1 MNARVL
7 NNFYNF
13 IIDYIHMTEVHR
25 NRPMTN
31 LHDTQPQSVFRLHE
45 IRRIEQNASA
55 LPEPPGLMARAGLA
69 IAELARSLAGDGTS
83 ILLLAGPGN
92 NGGDALLAA
101 RHLKQWWYKVDVVFT
116 GNANKLP
123 PDAAKA
129 YKAWLESGGTILE
142 DLPEHGCWDLVI
154 DGLFGIGL
162 DRDLDKRHYELV
174 KQVNALKLPVLAIDI
189 PSGLDSETGQ
199 AFRAAIKATHTLT
212 FLGLK
217 PGLLTAYGPD
227 YCGEIRLDMLGMGAE
242 LLPQTKGRLLAQEEI
257 TTFLKPRPMNSHKG
271 MLGSVGV
278 IGGSESMCGAAFL
291 AGRAA
296 LKLGAGRVY
305 LGLLADNAPAMDAVQ
320 PELMLRTPA
329 HLFELAD
336 QLSCLVAGPGLGQSD
351 AAYAALAKALAT
363 DLPLVLDA
371 DALNLIA
378 THPQL
383 GMELKARK
391 AQSIL
396 TPHPAEA
403 ARLMDS
409 NTHDIQQDRLGAALV
424 LAGRFNSM
432 VVLKGAGTICALPD
446 ESWWVNPTG
455 NPGLSSAGMGDVLSG
470 MIGAFIA
477 QRVNPRQ
484 AALLAVYLHGTAA
497 DELTGQ
503 GTGPIG
509 LTATEV
515 MDTARNLVN
524 RWVYRS

>member
-1 MNARVL
+1 MNPTHEAQL
-7 NNFYNF
+7 
-13 IIDYIHMTEVHR
+13 
-25 NRPMTN
+25 
-31 LHDTQPQSVFRLHE
+31 QSIFRAHE
-45 IRRIEQNASA
+45 IRQIEKNSASQA
-55 LPEPPGLMARAGLA
+55 VPPDLMARAGLA
-69 IAELARSLAGDGTS
+69 IAELARSLAGNGTS
-83 ILLLAGPGN
+83 ILVLAGPGN
-92 NGGDALLAA
+92 NGGDALVAA
-101 RHLKQWWYKVDVVFT
+101 RHLKQWWYKVDLVFT
-116 GNANKLP
+116 GKANKLP

-129 YKAWLESGGTILE
+129 YTVWLESGSTPLE
-142 DLPEHGCWDLVI
+142 DMPEHGRWDLII

-174 KQVNALKLPVLAIDI
+174 KRVNALKLPVLAIDI

-199 AFRAAIKATHTLT
+199 AFRAAIKASHTLT

-227 YCGEIRLDMLGMGAE
+227 YCGEIHLDMLGVGPK
-242 LLPQTKGRLLAQEEI
+242 LLPQAKGQLISREEVAS
-257 TTFLKPRPMNSHKG
+257 FLKPRPMNSHKG

-278 IGGSESMCGAAFL
+278 LGGAESMCGAAFL

-305 LGLLADNAPAMDAVQ
+305 LGLLADSAPAMDAGQ
-320 PELMLRTPA
+320 PELMLRSTD

-336 QLSCLVAGPGLGQSD
+336 QLSCLVVGPGLGQSD
-351 AAYAALAKALAT
+351 AAYAALETALAT

-371 DALNLIA
+371 DALNLVA

-383 GMELKARK
+383 GAQLRARK

-432 VVLKGAGTICALPD
+432 VVLKGAGTLCALPD
-446 ESWWVNPTG
+446 ESWWINPTG

-477 QRVNPRQ
+477 QRVNPRH
-484 AALLAVYLHGTAA
+484 ATLLAVYLHGAAA
-497 DELTGQ
+497 DTLVRQ
-503 GTGPIG
+503 GIGPIG

-515 MDTARNLVN
+515 IDAARDLINA
-524 RWVYRS
+524 WVYPCH

>member
-1 MNARVL
+1 
-7 NNFYNF
+7 
-13 IIDYIHMTEVHR
+13 MT
-25 NRPMTN
+25 T
-31 LHDTQPQSVFRLHE
+31 LHDAQPQSVFRLHE
-45 IRRIEQNASA
+45 IRRIEQNATA

-69 IAELARSLAGDGTS
+69 IAELARSLAGNGTS

-92 NGGDALLAA
+92 NGGDALVAA

-116 GNANKLP
+116 GKADKLP

-129 YKAWLESGGTILE
+129 YKAWLESGGALLE
-142 DLPEHGCWDLVI
+142 DMPENDRWDLII

-217 PGLLTAYGPD
+217 LGLLTAYGPD
-227 YCGEIRLDMLGMGAE
+227 YCGAICLDMLGMGTE
-242 LLPQTKGRLLAQEEI
+242 LAPQAKGRLLAQEEVASFI
-257 TTFLKPRPMNSHKG
+257 KQRPMNSHKG

-278 IGGSESMCGAAFL
+278 LGGAESMCGAAFL

-305 LGLLADNAPAMDAVQ
+305 LGLLADTLLPGVDAVQ

-329 HLFELAD
+329 HLFELD
-336 QLSCLVAGPGLGQSD
+336 HLSCLVIGPGLGQPD
-351 AAYAALAKALAT
+351 TALAALKTALAT
-363 DLPLVLDA
+363 DLPLILDA

-378 THPQL
+378 LHPEL
-383 GMELKARK
+383 GKQLKARK

-403 ARLMDS
+403 ARLMGS
-409 NTHDIQQDRLGAALV
+409 GTHDIQQDRLGAALV
-424 LAGRFNSM
+424 LADRFNSM

-446 ESWWVNPTG
+446 GNWWVNPTG

-477 QRVNPRQ
+477 QRVNPRH
-484 AALLAVYLHGTAA
+484 ATLLAVYLHGAAA
-497 DELTGQ
+497 DELVCQ
-503 GTGPIG
+503 GIGPIG
-509 LTATEV
+509 LTASEV
-515 MDTARNLVN
+515 MDASRDLINA
-524 RWVYRS
+524 WVYLPT